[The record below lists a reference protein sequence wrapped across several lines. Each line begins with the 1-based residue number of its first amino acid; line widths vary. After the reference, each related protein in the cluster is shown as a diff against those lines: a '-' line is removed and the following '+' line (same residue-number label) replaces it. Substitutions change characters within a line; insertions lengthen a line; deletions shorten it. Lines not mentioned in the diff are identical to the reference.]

1 MEGSDGDM
9 GRMRGRWRWREQC
22 RAGREQW
29 RYGIGVR
36 EMEGEMG
43 RWRECEGGGGRNGEM
58 ERV

>member
-9 GRMRGRWRWREQC
+9 GRMRGRWRLREKC
-22 RAGREQW
+22 KAERKQW

-43 RWRECEGGGGRNGEM
+43 R
-58 ERV
+58 